1 MWVHTSARN
10 PFVERTARCRMLSL
24 VSPLAV
30 VCASMFVFCSSDS
43 SISPAGRER
52 SRSPD
57 ISIVPKPRDS
67 LKCFRLI
74 WALVLLSVALFG
86 TQGQTQEVTA
96 GITGTVTDP
105 SGAAVVNALVTATD
119 TQRATTFS
127 TKSNA
132 DGIYYLQRIP
142 VGTYTLRAESDGF
155 PECFQSSYF

>member
-1 MWVHTSARN
+1 
-10 PFVERTARCRMLSL
+10 
-24 VSPLAV
+24 
-30 VCASMFVFCSSDS
+30 
-43 SISPAGRER
+43 
-52 SRSPD
+52 
-57 ISIVPKPRDS
+57 
-67 LKCFRLI
+67 
-74 WALVLLSVALFG
+74 VALFG
-86 TQGQTQEVTA
+86 TQGQTQEVIA

-105 SGAAVVNALVTATD
+105 SEAAVVDALVTATD